1 MATELKFGLGYDFRR
16 PPGDARAMADIYAE
30 TLDLI
35 VYAEDLGFDYVMLTE
50 HHFVEDGYSPSV
62 APIAAAIAARTK
74 TIRITS
80 YVALLPFH
88 NPLRLAEDIAVA
100 DLISNGR
107 VELGVGAGYRKEEFD
122 GFNIDRA
129 ERASR
134 MDEGCEVL
142 LKAWTEENWS
152 FRGKH
157 WTFNNVTMHPKAV
170 QRPHPLLWISGRA
183 PAPARR
189 AGRFKAP
196 LQLPPMPDIGPA
208 AEQTSYAAYCETL
221 RALGED
227 PAAYPVMGMFG
238 AVVTHDLPAIA
249 RQMTEAVRWRREL
262 YAAWFTEAMDLAFD
276 AEKLAKPSA
285 EIRALSGAAGD
296 PETVIRGLERY
307 VGRGVPY
314 THVAVGGLHERF
326 ESNGRNAQM
335 ENFAR
340 YVAPHFRS
348 AKPGAA

>member
-1 MATELKFGLGYDFRR
+1 MTAKLKFGLGYDFRR
-16 PPGDARAMADIYAE
+16 PPGDGRAMADIYAE

-74 TIRITS
+74 KIRITS

-107 VELGVGAGYRKEEFD
+107 VELGVGAGYRKAEFD

-129 ERASR
+129 ERGSR
-134 MDEGCEVL
+134 MDEGCEVM

-152 FRGKH
+152 FHGRH
-157 WTFNNVTMHPKAV
+157 WTFNNITMHPKAV
-170 QRPHPLLWISGRA
+170 QQPHPRLWISGRA

-196 LQLPPMPDIGPA
+196 LQLPPMPDIGPE
-208 AEQTSYAAYCETL
+208 AEQASYAAYCE
-221 RALGED
+221 ALWAQGAD
-227 PAAYPVMGMFG
+227 PADYPVMGMFG
-238 AVVTHDLPAIA
+238 AVVTDNLSAVAA
-249 RQMTEAVRWRREL
+249 RMSDAVRWRREL
-262 YAAWFTEAMDLAFD
+262 YAAWFTEVMDLAFD
-276 AEKLAKPSA
+276 AEKHGKPSA
-285 EIRALSGAAGD
+285 EIRELSGAAGD
-296 PETVIRGLERY
+296 PEAVIRGLEHY

-314 THVAVGGLHERF
+314 SHIAIGGLHERF
-326 ESNGRNAQM
+326 EEGGRNPQM
-335 ENFAR
+335 ENFIR
-340 YVAPHFRS
+340 YVAPHFR
-348 AKPGAA
+348 